1 MRSHLGKDEVSSSNL
16 DSSSIKNPVAIMVTG
31 FFTLYILHQKDV
43 LTDFI
48 CLFANLTHISQSGS
62 QDFKHSF
69 LTHL

>member
-1 MRSHLGKDEVSSSNL
+1 
-16 DSSSIKNPVAIMVTG
+16 MVTG